1 MTSPRDAESTFAAPK
16 PALSIDALG
25 KKCPLPIIMLAE
37 RIGDVAI
44 GSVVEVLADDP
55 ATKTDVPAW
64 CGLKSHEF
72 LGSADLAPPAGGS
85 VGSPPQVITAG
96 WAYRVRRSY

>member
-1 MTSPRDAESTFAAPK
+1 MTSPRDAEPTRAVCGPT
-16 PALSIDALG
+16 LSIDALG

-37 RIGDVAI
+37 RIGEVAI
-44 GSVVEVLADDP
+44 GDVVEVLADDP

-72 LGSADLAPPAGGS
+72 VGAAELAPIG
-85 VGSPPQVITAG
+85 G
-96 WAYRVRRSY
+96 WAFLVRRSY

>member
-1 MTSPRDAESTFAAPK
+1 MTSPGDGERAAAAPG
-16 PALSIDALG
+16 PALRIDALG

-37 RIGDVAI
+37 QIGEVSI
-44 GSVVEVLADDP
+44 GNVVEVLADDP

-72 LGSADLAPPAGGS
+72 LGAADLAA
-85 VGSPPQVITAG
+85 TAG

>member
-1 MTSPRDAESTFAAPK
+1 MTSRNPDRAGATEG
-16 PALSIDALG
+16 PALRIDALG
-25 KKCPLPIIMLAE
+25 KKCPLPIIMLAQ
-37 RIGDVAI
+37 RIGEVPI
-44 GSVVEVLADDP
+44 GNVVEVLADDP

-72 LGSADLAPPAGGS
+72 LGAADLAPAS
-85 VGSPPQVITAG
+85 G

>member
-1 MTSPRDAESTFAAPK
+1 VTSPGYAEPPWAAEAPS
-16 PALSIDALG
+16 LRIDALG

-37 RIGDVAI
+37 RIGDVPI

-55 ATKTDVPAW
+55 ATRTDVPAW

-72 LGSADLAPPAGGS
+72 VGAADLTP
-85 VGSPPQVITAG
+85 TAG
-96 WAYRVRRSY
+96 WAFRIRRNY

>member
-1 MTSPRDAESTFAAPK
+1 VTPPRDTERPGATQA
-16 PALSIDALG
+16 PALRIDALG

-37 RIGDVAI
+37 RIGEVSI
-44 GSVVEVLADDP
+44 GNVIEVLADDP

-72 LGSADLAPPAGGS
+72 
-85 VGSPPQVITAG
+85 VGAAALEPTAG
-96 WAYRVRRSY
+96 WAFLIRRSY

>member
-1 MTSPRDAESTFAAPK
+1 MTSPRCGEPAWAAQP

-25 KKCPLPIIMLAE
+25 KKCPMPIIMLAE
-37 RIGDVAI
+37 RIGEVPI
-44 GSVVEVLADDP
+44 GMVVEVLADDP

-72 LGSADLAPPAGGS
+72 IGTADLAPAP
-85 VGSPPQVITAG
+85 G

>member
-1 MTSPRDAESTFAAPK
+1 VTSPRDAEPARTMPG

-37 RIGDVAI
+37 RIGEVPV
-44 GSVVEVLADDP
+44 GKVVEVLADDP

-64 CGLKSHEF
+64 CGLKSHEY
-72 LGSADLAPPAGGS
+72 LGAADLAPTP
-85 VGSPPQVITAG
+85 G

>member
-1 MTSPRDAESTFAAPK
+1 VRSPGEAE
-16 PALSIDALG
+16 PAGGTPGPTMSIDALG

-37 RIGDVAI
+37 RIGEVQI
-44 GSVVEVLADDP
+44 GEVIEVLADDP

-72 LGSADLAPPAGGS
+72 LDAAELAPTS
-85 VGSPPQVITAG
+85 G
-96 WAYRVRRSY
+96 WAFRIRRSY